1 MTLYSYCI
9 PVDDGAAPN
18 PFGGVCTLTICKPV
32 IRRTAQIGD
41 WIIATGSKNSP
52 IGNISK
58 KVVYIM
64 KVTKKLTL
72 EKYDEYCQEILQK
85 KIPNIRSSDYRRQ
98 VGDCI
103 YDYGNNVIKLRPGV
117 HGKSNV
123 AVDLGGCYSLL
134 SDNFYYFGDNPIDL
148 PEELYPIIKSGQGHR
163 SKSNQEYIGKFLQ
176 WVNNLKSK
184 RNKLMG
190 KPQIKINFKKYE
202 DNDCADIRCKS
213 GKKDEIECVKGI
225 C

>member
-9 PVDDGAAPN
+9 PIDDGAAPN
-18 PFGGVCTLTICKPV
+18 PYWGVCTLTICKPV
-32 IRRTAQIGD
+32 IRRNAKIGD

-64 KVTKKLTL
+64 RVSKKLSLEEYDNYCKKYLPNKIPKVTS
-72 EKYDEYCQEILQK
+72 
-85 KIPNIRSSDYRRQ
+85 PDYRRK

-103 YDYGNNVIKLRPGV
+103 YDFSNKEPKLRKGV
-117 HGKSNV
+117 HDSSNLP
-123 AVDLGGCYSLL
+123 VDLGGVYSLL
-134 SDNFYYFGDNPIDL
+134 SDKFWYFGDKPIDL
-148 PEELYPIIKSGQGHR
+148 PVELHSIIKSGQGHR
-163 SKSNQEYIGKFLQ
+163 SKSNQEYLGKFLL
-176 WVNNLKSK
+176 WVNDLKYEK
-184 RNKLMG
+184 NTILG
-190 KPQIKINFKKYE
+190 DPQIKIDFENI
-202 DNDCADIRCKS
+202 DDCSKLRCKS